1 MPHLGLMLSGWAV
14 ALWPPEYLL
23 ACPFLSLGRLGLLLF
38 SPFKPNCC
46 TWDLWPHMVS
56 EAWPPC
62 QPKGGAR
69 HKAGGREG

>member
-1 MPHLGLMLSGWAV
+1 MKSNGRDVLFPKV
-14 ALWPPEYLL
+14 AAAAPAQVYIPSDRLWPWPE
-23 ACPFLSLGRLGLLLF
+23 SLNVGI
-38 SPFKPNCC
+38 
-46 TWDLWPHMVS
+46 DLWPHMVS